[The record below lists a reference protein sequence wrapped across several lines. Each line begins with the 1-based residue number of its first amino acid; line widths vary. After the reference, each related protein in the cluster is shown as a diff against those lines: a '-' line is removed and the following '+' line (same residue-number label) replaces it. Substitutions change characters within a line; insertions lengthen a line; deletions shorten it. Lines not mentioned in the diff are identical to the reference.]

1 MGLLFLLVFLW
12 KILHRDSQSKKEIH
26 KIIYSLCCLVSSLRI
41 SAKQQSMKIFI
52 TGISTDVG
60 KTITSAIVVEA
71 LEADYWKPIQA
82 GDLDNSDSHKVK
94 SQVSNSKSQFFPNSY
109 ALNTPASPH
118 LAAEIDGIT
127 IDIKNIQEPKTEN
140 HLVIE
145 GAGGIFVPLN
155 ENETIVDLIKTDYK
169 VIIVSRHY
177 LGSVNHTL
185 LTIEAIQNRGF
196 KVAGIIFSGSENKS
210 TESLIHNKTGIK
222 CIGRIDEEPYFDQ
235 NVIREYAD
243 LFRENLLNL

>member
-1 MGLLFLLVFLW
+1 
-12 KILHRDSQSKKEIH
+12 
-26 KIIYSLCCLVSSLRI
+26 
-41 SAKQQSMKIFI
+41 MKLFI

-60 KTITSAIVVEA
+60 KTIASAIIVEA

-82 GDLDNSDSHKVK
+82 GDLDNSDTAKVQ
-94 SQVSNSKSQFFPNSY
+94 SRISNSKSQFHKNAY

-118 LAAEIDGIT
+118 LAAEIDRVT
-127 IDIKNIQEPKTEN
+127 IDLKEIVEPKCDN

-155 ENETIVDLIKTDYK
+155 NKDFVLDLIQPDYK
-169 VIIVSRHY
+169 VIVVSRHY
-177 LGSVNHTL
+177 LGSINHTL
-185 LTIEAIQNRGF
+185 LTIEALKNR
-196 KVAGIIFSGSENKS
+196 KLNIAGIIFSGSENKS
-210 TESLIHNKTGIK
+210 SETIILNSTGIK

-243 LFRENLLNL
+243 LFRNDLLALEESKL